1 MAFCAGCGTD
11 LGRGAFCSKCGR
23 PAAGRAPAPAPDLTG
38 GTGLQENVAG
48 LLCYSIGWLTGIVF
62 LLIDKRPYVRF
73 HALQSV
79 IVFGT
84 LNMVQGSA
92 FFGIGSAIDWRLG
105 LLISGVFV
113 LLIFACWMLCMVK
126 AYQGERFKLPFAG
139 DMAENASK

>member
-1 MAFCAGCGTD
+1 MAFCSVCGTN
-11 LGRGAFCSKCGR
+11 LGTATYCSKCQKP
-23 PAAGRAPAPAPDLTG
+23 PADLTG
-38 GTGLQENVAG
+38 GTGLRENVAG

-84 LNMVQGSA
+84 LNMIQGSA
-92 FFGIGSAIDWRLG
+92 FFGIGSAIDWRVG

-113 LLIFACWMLCMVK
+113 LLIFICWILCMVK
-126 AYQGERFKLPFAG
+126 AYNGERFKLPFAG